1 MVETMLCGP
10 QISLHFPF
18 PEYRGTYT
26 SQFCFVFTKL
36 VGLEEVMG
44 VGNGY
49 KAYFIIFLSIYLVS
63 FPMATCYGNYL
74 PCIKW
79 QPCKIGRAWI
89 PEFLGGREYLRPV
102 S

>member
-18 PEYRGTYT
+18 PEYRETYT
-26 SQFCFVFTKL
+26 SQFCFAFTKQ

-49 KAYFIIFLSIYLVS
+49 KAFFIIFLSFYLVS
-63 FPMATCYGNYL
+63 LPHGHLLWQLPVMLKMAALQDRKNL
-74 PCIKW
+74 DP
-79 QPCKIGRAWI
+79 
-89 PEFLGGREYLRPV
+89 
-102 S
+102 